1 MKKNKTTY
9 YETCKDLS
17 TKLVLKAS
25 LAYSMGCDIGKDIY
39 YYTCFRDLTS
49 TLATQLSLE
58 TFKPSLK
65 TVESAVSEI
74 ITFRKHIYN
83 GV

>member
-25 LAYSMGCDIGKDIY
+25 LAYSMGCNIGEDM
-39 YYTCFRDLTS
+39 T
-49 TLATQLSLE
+49 
-58 TFKPSLK
+58 P
-65 TVESAVSEI
+65 VSEI
-74 ITFRKHIYN
+74 F
-83 GV
+83 